1 MCSVSERLEAL
12 KITQVTSYEVRKN
25 EDTLFLQMLVLHFFI
40 YMAFLF
46 PEKSREI
53 LKGKIWQLTSFTMIC
68 TYNPS
73 CNRLIIMSTFLGIPR
88 RPVLTD

>member
-1 MCSVSERLEAL
+1 
-12 KITQVTSYEVRKN
+12 
-25 EDTLFLQMLVLHFFI
+25 
-40 YMAFLF
+40 
-46 PEKSREI
+46 
-53 LKGKIWQLTSFTMIC
+53 MIC